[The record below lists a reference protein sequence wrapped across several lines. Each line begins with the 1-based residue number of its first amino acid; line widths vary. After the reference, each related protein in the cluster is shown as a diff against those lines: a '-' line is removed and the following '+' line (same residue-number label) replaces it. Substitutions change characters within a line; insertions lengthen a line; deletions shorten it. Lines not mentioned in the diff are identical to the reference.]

1 MGTLYALLREIGT
14 EAENNARRE
23 LSGSQRSMKA
33 LLYNMLM
40 PMVLNFQTEDES
52 YHFIFQK
59 GGSVALQRGL
69 HDRPDVKVTGEHAEL
84 IRLLQNK
91 DKTGFEVAE
100 RTRKIKIFAPTYK
113 GRLAVM
119 KLRELFL

>member
-1 MGTLYALLREIGT
+1 MGALYTLLREIGT
-14 EAENNARRE
+14 EAENKTKRE
-23 LSGSQRSMKA
+23 LSGSQRSVKT

-40 PMVLNFQTEDES
+40 PLVLNFQTEEES

-69 HDRPDVKVTGEHAEL
+69 HDCPDIKVTGEHAAL
-84 IRLLQNK
+84 IQLLQNK
-91 DKTGFEVAE
+91 DKEGFLVAE
-100 RTRKIKIFAPTYK
+100 QTRKIKIVTPTYK
-113 GRLAVM
+113 GRLAVI